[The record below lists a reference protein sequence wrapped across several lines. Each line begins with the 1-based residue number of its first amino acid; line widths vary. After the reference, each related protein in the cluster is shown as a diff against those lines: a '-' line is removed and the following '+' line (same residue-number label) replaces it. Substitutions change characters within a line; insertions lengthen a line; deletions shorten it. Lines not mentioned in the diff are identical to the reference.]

1 MAPIGWDPAVHPL
14 PRSPPS
20 PMFRARR
27 RAGKGWGA
35 APKSPLPAAITI
47 KAPNLARLVGADAH
61 GVKLGGVEVIVW
73 YSKYELKR
81 RKLMGSRPL
90 FRNRREKY
98 VQANLSLRHEGCFP
112 SQVFACCPCFASK
125 SPGRTAQP
133 EPQRSQRVLGCAELL
148 GSQEQ
153 RARVTASAPWSR
165 CRGGDNSPF
174 LPSQERGVPKSR

>member
-1 MAPIGWDPAVHPL
+1 MGPGGASPAPQ
-14 PRSPPS
+14 PS
-20 PMFRARR
+20 IPYVQSQATCWKRLGSGTKISFASCYHH
-27 RAGKGWGA
+27 
-35 APKSPLPAAITI
+35 KSPESGSPGGGRD
-47 KAPNLARLVGADAH
+47 AP

-98 VQANLSLRHEGCFP
+98 GQANLSLRHEGCFP

-125 SPGRTAQP
+125 SPGRAAQP